1 MEKIKKLRN
10 EIEKLHEDLLTFI
23 LKRKDLVDQI
33 WKVKGES
40 NIEIIDLERELFLI
54 HQFDKH
60 PQLSQDEHLRDLYHD
75 VVKSIIAKNKA
86 YAKKTQTR

>member
-54 HQFDKH
+54 HQ
-60 PQLSQDEHLRDLYHD
+60 
-75 VVKSIIAKNKA
+75 
-86 YAKKTQTR
+86 